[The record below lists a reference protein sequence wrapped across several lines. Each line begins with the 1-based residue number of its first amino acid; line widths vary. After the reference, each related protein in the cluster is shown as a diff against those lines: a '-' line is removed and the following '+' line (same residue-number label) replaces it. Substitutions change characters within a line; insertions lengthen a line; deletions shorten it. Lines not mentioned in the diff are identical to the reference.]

1 MKLAV
6 NWVENYLFAYSL
18 NIGGQRTQLVIS
30 FVLII
35 RVNRD
40 IGASP

>member
-6 NWVENYLFAYSL
+6 NWVENYLFAYSF
-18 NIGGQRTQLVIS
+18 NVRRHRTQLVIS
-30 FVLII
+30 FALIM